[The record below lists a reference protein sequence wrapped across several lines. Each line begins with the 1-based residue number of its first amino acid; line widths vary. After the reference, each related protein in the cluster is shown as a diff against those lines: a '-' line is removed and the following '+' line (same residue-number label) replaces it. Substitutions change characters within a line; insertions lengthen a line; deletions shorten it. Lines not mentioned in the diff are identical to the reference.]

1 MNEMTKSTARC
12 ALITGASQGLGR
24 ALAEEC
30 AGRGMDLVLVALPRT
45 GLSDVVRIL
54 ERAHGVRI
62 AALEAD
68 LTDPETPRMID
79 RLIRAQG
86 FAMDTLINNAGV
98 GFTSR
103 FAQSSETQNEITVQL
118 NVAGLIRLTQQML
131 PVLQQHRRA
140 WILNVASL
148 GAFFPMPSM
157 PVYSSTK
164 SFVLTFSL
172 ILRAEL
178 RGSGIGVSVLCPNGI
193 RTNRATREIIARQ
206 GWAGRVTCK
215 YPDEV
220 ARAALAGL
228 FRGRGLIVP
237 GAVNRAL
244 LRASPLVP
252 RGVYMR
258 VIARRWGTDKPVRR
272 AQPAVMTAAGTTF
285 AAAPRTAAS
294 PA

>member
-1 MNEMTKSTARC
+1 MNEARARC

-30 AGRGMDLVLVALPRT
+30 AGRGMDLVLVALART
-45 GLSDVVRIL
+45 GLCDVARIL
-54 ERAHGVRI
+54 ERAYGVRI
-62 AALEAD
+62 ETVEAD
-68 LTDPETPRMID
+68 LADPETPRAID
-79 RLIRAQG
+79 MLILEKG
-86 FAMDTLINNAGV
+86 FAVDTLINNAGV

-103 FAQSSETQNEITVQL
+103 FAQSSEEQNECMVQL
-118 NVAGLIRLTQQML
+118 NVAGLVRLTQQML
-131 PVLQQHRRA
+131 PVLQRHRRA

-148 GAFFPMPSM
+148 GAFFPMPLM
-157 PVYSSTK
+157 PVYTSTK
-164 SFVLTFSL
+164 SFVLTFSQ

-178 RGSGIGVSVLCPNGI
+178 RRSGIGVSVLCPNGI
-193 RTNRATREIIARQ
+193 RTNRITREIIARQ

-220 ARAALAGL
+220 ARAAITGL

-244 LRASPLVP
+244 IKASPIVP

-258 VIARRWGTDKPVRR
+258 VISRRWGTEEP
-272 AQPAVMTAAGTTF
+272 AHALQPS
-285 AAAPRTAAS
+285 AAPRISTS